1 MTLSFPTLVLMQC
14 SWQLQVCVE
23 FFVAASVADIN
34 SSMLLVLWQ
43 GHISERIYQ
52 LSHSSISISWVL
64 AVSLL
69 FSNSPNYDTV
79 FRRFSM
85 CFSSKSPQIL
95 RKTGHANGPI
105 CVLAL
110 CQSLPTLALGFV
122 WWLPLAGRSAVIV
135 TLTECPLS
143 LVLLFL
149 ADLEDRLRINPSDP
163 RGKPLPTTCPP
174 PGQQIIQ
181 FYISS
186 GSVGWP
192 QRSCNQVGPAR
203 VRETTQPLTDL
214 NTIAFKSIKLQ
225 VCYATPAKGD
235 NCHNSKVI
243 FCFQIL
249 ISIRVLSP
257 GDHSGCMPGAEFIQQ
272 SVTDVAVT
280 FSFFSPPH

>member
-14 SWQLQVCVE
+14 SWQPQVCVE

-43 GHISERIYQ
+43 GHIPERIYQ

-95 RKTGHANGPI
+95 RKTGHDNGPI

-135 TLTECPLS
+135 TLTRMSSVPGFALS
-143 LVLLFL
+143 CW
-149 ADLEDRLRINPSDP
+149 LRGPSKNKSKWP
-163 RGKPLPTTCPP
+163 TWEAPSHNLPTTRAANNSILHRFWIC
-174 PGQQIIQ
+174 
-181 FYISS
+181 
-186 GSVGWP
+186 
-192 QRSCNQVGPAR
+192 RL
-203 VRETTQPLTDL
+203 TTKEL
-214 NTIAFKSIKLQ
+214 
-225 VCYATPAKGD
+225 
-235 NCHNSKVI
+235 
-243 FCFQIL
+243 
-249 ISIRVLSP
+249 
-257 GDHSGCMPGAEFIQQ
+257 
-272 SVTDVAVT
+272 
-280 FSFFSPPH
+280 